1 MLIAHAPTGMLMTA
15 MLIKLKP
22 QAVSWQRWYLTG
34 CGDGLV
40 ARLGHAVVLFCRPQ
54 TIPSPRVCAA
64 LAYCLAEHQ
73 CVGSG
78 VVLD

>member
-1 MLIAHAPTGMLMTA
+1 MAA

-22 QAVSWQRWYLTG
+22 QAVSWQRWYLNG
-34 CGDGLV
+34 CGDGHV

-78 VVLD
+78 VVLDLAE